1 MFTGLIEEV
10 GRVIGLEKQAE
21 ASLLSAYAP
30 KTAASC
36 PIGSSVAVNG
46 CCLTA
51 VAISE
56 NQIEFH
62 LLQETLFRT
71 NLGDLQVGDHINCE
85 LPLLAN
91 GRLGGHLVQGHIDC
105 TARVLSSRYLGQDFW
120 AEIEIP
126 LAAAHYLIFKG
137 SIAVNGVSLTV
148 AKLKERSFA
157 VCITPY
163 THKCTNLGSLR
174 AGMHINL
181 EFDMVAKY
189 VERMRAT
196 RIY

>member
-30 KTAASC
+30 KTIASC
-36 PIGSSVAVNG
+36 QIGSSVAVNG
-46 CCLTA
+46 CCLTV

-56 NQIEFH
+56 NRIGFH

-71 NLGDLQVGDHINCE
+71 NLGDLQMGEHVNCE

-105 TARVLSSRYLGQDFW
+105 TAHVLSSRYFGQDFW

-126 LAAAHYLIFKG
+126 LEAVHYLISKG

-148 AKLKERSFA
+148 ARLKEQSFT

-163 THKCTNLGSLR
+163 TYRCTNLGSLR
-174 AGMHINL
+174 TGMRINL

-189 VERMRAT
+189 VERMRAI